1 MEQEIQGG
9 AATVPAEEKTK
20 KKKLYKRWWF
30 WLVVAILGVLL
41 LSMLG
46 GGSPSDLIDLPEEE
60 YRLRCEEF
68 SYDDIARYPD
78 AHEKKLAK
86 FTGKV
91 VQVLRDGDDKLQ
103 LRVNVTAGKYNTY
116 EDTVYVFYTVENGT
130 NILEDDIITMYG
142 ELRGMIEYESVL
154 GAKITIP
161 RIYAKFIDVEK

>member
-1 MEQEIQGG
+1 MEQEIQNG
-9 AATVPAEEKTK
+9 VVCEQAEETK
-20 KKKLYKRWWF
+20 KKKKIYKRWWF
-30 WLVVAILGVLL
+30 WALLAIVGIIII
-41 LSMLG
+41 SSIG

-60 YRLRCEEF
+60 YRAQCGEF

-78 AHEKKLAK
+78 EHEKKLAK

-91 VQVLRDGDDKLQ
+91 IQVMRNENELQ
-103 LRVNVTAGKYNTY
+103 LRVNVTEGKYTY
-116 EDTVYVFYTVENGT
+116 EDTVYVFYTLENGV
-130 NILEDDIITMYG
+130 NVLEGDIITMYG

>member
-20 KKKLYKRWWF
+20 RKKLYKRWWF
-30 WLVVAILGVLL
+30 WAILAIVAVII
-41 LSMLG
+41 LSSLG

-91 VQVLRDGDDKLQ
+91 VQVLRDGNELQ
-103 LRVNVTAGKYNTY
+103 MRVNVTEGKYSY